1 MKVKSYQWGLV
12 LVGIVL
18 GLMLAVQYRSS
29 QVVNETPPIARVQTL
44 SSEINHKKEE
54 RNQLQ
59 QRVNELRE
67 KLDKKATAEPDI
79 TRAELENYRI
89 IAGTKAVTGPGVEVT
104 LNDSNVAIPPEQ
116 DPNLYVLHDE
126 DVLRVL
132 NELKAAGAEAIAL
145 NGVRLI
151 ATSEI
156 RCIGPTILTNKNKR
170 LPAPFTITA
179 IGNPDTLENSLFM
192 KGGVVE
198 QLKIWGIQVQVRKKA
213 GLQIAEYTG
222 PTTFEYARHESK
234 NKAGS

>member
-1 MKVKSYQWGLV
+1 VKVEKYQWGIV

-18 GLMLAVQYRSS
+18 GLMVSVQYRSYKDI
-29 QVVNETPPIARVQTL
+29 NETPPIARVQAL
-44 SSEINHKKEE
+44 SNEINQKREE
-54 RNQLQ
+54 RNRLQ

-67 KLDKKATAEPDI
+67 KLDKKATVSDI
-79 TRAELENYRI
+79 NHSELETYRI

-104 LNDSNVAIPPEQ
+104 LNDSNVALPPGQ

-126 DVLRVL
+126 DVLRVI
-132 NELKAAGAEAIAL
+132 NELKAAGAEAMAL

-179 IGNPDTLENSLFM
+179 IGNPETLENSLFM

-213 GLQIAEYTG
+213 SLEIAEYTG
-222 PTTFEYARHESK
+222 PTTFEYARPVEEE
-234 NKAGS
+234 